1 MSVLVLSVLEG
12 GTEEL
17 VGEDEELVENP
28 EEPEL
33 VVAEEVEGA
42 GETVDDA
49 VVEMENE
56 VIVVEDV
63 LDDIPRL
70 LEDEAEELELLIEDP
85 GGVALLELLEEDGK
99 EDGVTVE
106 LPDDEITVLPETLEL
121 PEPLLTLIV
130 LLLELIG
137 LLGESKLLEVTE
149 LLTLLGLVEPLDELR
164 DEARKL
170 VEDAIELIELC
181 TAELELVQFC
191 PIEEL
196 EVL

>member
-17 VGEDEELVENP
+17 VGEDEELVETP
-28 EEPEL
+28 EEPEF

-56 VIVVEDV
+56 VIVEDV

-99 EDGVTVE
+99 EDDVTVE
-106 LPDDEITVLPETLEL
+106 LPDDDITVLPETLEL
-121 PEPLLTLIV
+121 PEPLLKPIV

-164 DEARKL
+164 DEVRKL
-170 VEDAIELIELC
+170 VEVAIEL
-181 TAELELVQFC
+181 
-191 PIEEL
+191 
-196 EVL
+196 